1 MLEIHEK
8 KSFEGYENIVSQINE
23 EKIKVIESFSSDIVD
38 GYGVYSVT
46 REKITVY
53 DYDGSDLNIID
64 GIIRTILFKGQFK
77 GINVCEFAL
86 LDGSK
91 YDRLKALK
99 FISDPDKTIHDIAD
113 FMNNCKKCKE
123 LQ

>member
-8 KSFEGYENIVSQINE
+8 KSFEGYENIVSQINT

-38 GYGVYSVT
+38 GYGVYSVS
-46 REKITVY
+46 RDKITVY

-86 LDGSK
+86 LDNSK
-91 YDRLKALK
+91 YDKLKALK
-99 FISDPDKTIHDIAD
+99 FINDSDKIIHDIAD

>member
-8 KSFEGYENIVSQINE
+8 KSFEGYEKIVSKINE
-23 EKIKVIESFSSDIVD
+23 EKIKVIESFSSDVVD
-38 GYGVYSVT
+38 GYGVYSVSGD
-46 REKITVY
+46 KITVY

-77 GINVCEFAL
+77 GINVCDFAL
-86 LDGSK
+86 LDESK
-91 YDRLKALK
+91 YDKLKALK
-99 FISDPDKTIHDIAD
+99 FINDSDKIIHDIAD
-113 FMNNCKKCKE
+113 FMDNCKKCKE

>member
-8 KSFEGYENIVSQINE
+8 KSFEGYENIVSQINA

-38 GYGVYSVT
+38 GYGVYSVSGD
-46 REKITVY
+46 KITVY

-86 LDGSK
+86 LDNSK
-91 YDRLKALK
+91 YDKLKALK
-99 FISDPDKTIHDIAD
+99 FINDSDKIIHDIAD

>member
-8 KSFEGYENIVSQINE
+8 KSFEGYENIVSQINA
-23 EKIKVIESFSSDIVD
+23 EKIKVIESFSSDVVD
-38 GYGVYSVT
+38 GYGVYSVSGD
-46 REKITVY
+46 KITVY

-86 LDGSK
+86 LDESK
-91 YDRLKALK
+91 YDKLKALK
-99 FISDPDKTIHDIAD
+99 FINDSDKIIHDIAD

>member
-8 KSFEGYENIVSQINE
+8 KSFEGYENIVSQINA

-38 GYGVYSVT
+38 GYGVYSVSGK
-46 REKITVY
+46 KITVY

-86 LDGSK
+86 LDNSK
-91 YDRLKALK
+91 YDKLKTLK
-99 FISDPDKTIHDIAD
+99 FISDSEKIINDIAD